1 MKRLIIIVAVALL
14 SMLSFAQDV
23 FEAERGR
30 WMEIA
35 EACKP
40 ALTVTEVAPVAI
52 VEAVEDPTAF
62 QGWKYAP
69 VSGLDS
75 LNEVNFKQ
83 MGSVTLDFGRHI
95 TGHLVLR
102 LKTLEDVMDAPVR
115 LKFFFGETPGEMNVP
130 LDPWRGSLSRAWM
143 QDETVTLYAADR
155 DIRLERRVAFRYLR
169 IEHLGGNFAFALDG
183 IRCEA
188 TTSAGE
194 CASTLADDCPQIIR
208 DINRVSLA
216 TLSECMQTVYEDGPK
231 RDRRLWIGDLYLEA
245 LAGRY
250 SYQNHLLTKRCLYL
264 FAGLT
269 DGNGRL
275 LADLFEDPE
284 PHPQWG
290 TYCLTYSLLYPSV
303 LLEYLNDTGDIETA
317 LDLWPVA
324 KLQVEDAMR
333 RLRSDYTFD
342 ASRAWLFF
350 DHAVMDAEV
359 PFQGAMLFALNQTCE
374 LAERIGKG
382 EEVAAWQ
389 KLLPKI
395 RKGVRKGYYDP
406 KVGLM
411 VSRAE
416 DSREGGT
423 TGISPDRPTP
433 SVHAQIW
440 AVIGG
445 ILDAKEGRRALEAV
459 LAREDA
465 VRANS
470 PYAMHYLLE
479 AMTRCG
485 MWQQARGTMVEYW
498 GGMVRKGADTFWEVY
513 NPDNDLHS
521 PYSFYPLNSYCHA
534 WSCTPTYFI
543 FKYPEVFQH

>member
-1 MKRLIIIVAVALL
+1 MKTFYRYRVIATVLLALAAL
-14 SMLSFAQDV
+14 TAAAGDRFAQDR
-23 FEAERGR
+23 AR
-30 WMEIA
+30 WLAIA
-35 EACKP
+35 EQCKP
-40 ALTVTEVAPVAI
+40 ELNVTEVPPVSI
-52 VEAVEDPTAF
+52 VEAVEDPAAF
-62 QGWKYAP
+62 QGWKYVP
-69 VSGLDS
+69 VASPDS
-75 LNEVNFKQ
+75 LSEMNFRQ
-83 MGSVTLDFGRHI
+83 MRTVTLDFGRHI

-102 LKTLEDVMDAPVR
+102 LKTLGDVMDAPVR

-169 IEHLGGNFAFALDG
+169 IDLMGGNFDFALDG
-183 IRCEA
+183 VRCEA
-188 TTSAGE
+188 ATSAGE
-194 CASTLADDCPQIIR
+194 CRTALSPDCPQIIK

-216 TLSECMQTVYEDGPK
+216 TLAECMQTVYEDGPK
-231 RDRRLWIGDLYLEA
+231 RDRRLWIGDLYLES

-250 SYQNHLLTKRCLYL
+250 SYQNHDLTKRCLYL

-269 DGNGRL
+269 DGNGRMM
-275 LADLFEDPE
+275 ADLFEEPE

-303 LLEYLNDTGDIETA
+303 LLEYLKDTGDVATA
-317 LDLWPVA
+317 QDLWPVA
-324 KLQVEDAMR
+324 KFQVEDALGR
-333 RLRSDYTFD
+333 VRDDFTCS

-350 DHAVMDAEV
+350 DHQVMDLEV
-359 PFQGAMLFALNQTCE
+359 PFQGAMLFALSQTCE
-374 LAERIGKG
+374 LAERIGR
-382 EEVAAWQ
+382 ESEVAECRA
-389 KLLPKI
+389 LAAKI
-395 RKGVRKGYYDP
+395 RKGVRARYYNR
-406 KVGLM
+406 KSGLM
-411 VSRAE
+411 EST
-416 DSREGGT
+416 DG
-423 TGISPDRPTP
+423 SPV

-445 ILDAKEGRRALEAV
+445 ILSPREGRKALEAV

-479 AMTRCG
+479 AMMQCG
-485 MWQQARGTMVEYW
+485 MGEQAKAAMVDYW
-498 GGMVRKGADTFWEVY
+498 GGMVNKGADTFWEVY
-513 NPDNDLHS
+513 NPSDDLHS

-543 FKYPEVFQH
+543 FKYPEIFQR

>member
-1 MKRLIIIVAVALL
+1 MKRVAVIAALWAL
-14 SMLSFAQDV
+14 CAFITYAQDV
-23 FEAERGR
+23 FQDSRER
-30 WMEIA
+30 WMAIA
-35 EACKP
+35 EQCKP
-40 ALTVTEVAPVAI
+40 ELQVTEVVPVS
-52 VEAVEDPTAF
+52 VVQAVEDATAF
-62 QGWKYAP
+62 QGWKYVP
-69 VSGLDS
+69 VPGLENLSDMD
-75 LNEVNFKQ
+75 FKK

-102 LKTLEDVMDAPVR
+102 LKTLGDVMDAPVR
-115 LKFFFGETPGEMNVP
+115 IKFFFGETPGEMNVP

-143 QDETVTLYAADR
+143 QDETVTIYTADR
-155 DIRLERRVAFRYLR
+155 DVRLERRVAFRYLR
-169 IEHLGGNFAFALDG
+169 IELLGGNFNFALDG

-194 CASTLADDCPQIIR
+194 CRTALNDDCPQIIK

-250 SYQNHLLTKRCLYL
+250 SYKNDLLTKRCLYL
-264 FAGLT
+264 FAALT
-269 DGNGRL
+269 DANGRMM
-275 LADLFEDPE
+275 ADLFEEPE

-303 LLEYLNDTGDIETA
+303 LLEYLNDTGDTATA

-324 KLQVEDAMR
+324 RLQVEDALWR
-333 RLRSDYTFD
+333 VRDDYTCN
-342 ASRAWLFF
+342 AGRAWLFF
-350 DHAVMDAEV
+350 DHAVMDLEV

-382 EEVAAWQ
+382 DEVKQWRNLAA
-389 KLLPKI
+389 K
-395 RKGVRKGYYDP
+395 VRKGARARYYNR
-406 KVGLM
+406 KSGLM
-411 VSRAE
+411 E
-416 DSREGGT
+416 
-423 TGISPDRPTP
+423 SPDGSPA

-440 AVIGG
+440 AVMGG
-445 ILDAKEGRRALEAV
+445 ILNAKEGRKALETI
-459 LAREDA
+459 LAKEDA

-485 MWQQARGTMVEYW
+485 MWEQARATMVDYW

-513 NPDNDLHS
+513 NPEDDLHS

-543 FKYPEVFQH
+543 YKYPDVFQR